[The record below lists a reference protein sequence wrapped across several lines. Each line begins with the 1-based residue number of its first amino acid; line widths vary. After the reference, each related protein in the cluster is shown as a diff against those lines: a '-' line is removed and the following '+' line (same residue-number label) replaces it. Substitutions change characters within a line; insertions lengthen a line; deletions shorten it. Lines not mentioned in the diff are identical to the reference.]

1 MQGNNKKLNYHNN
14 MKLLNHIISFFSK
27 KQPVYGARIFE
38 QQSWLDKQVQDAQW
52 KRRFLVD

>member
-1 MQGNNKKLNYHNN
+1 MQIINYILSLFTRNQ
-14 MKLLNHIISFFSK
+14 KS
-27 KQPVYGARIFE
+27 VYGARIFE